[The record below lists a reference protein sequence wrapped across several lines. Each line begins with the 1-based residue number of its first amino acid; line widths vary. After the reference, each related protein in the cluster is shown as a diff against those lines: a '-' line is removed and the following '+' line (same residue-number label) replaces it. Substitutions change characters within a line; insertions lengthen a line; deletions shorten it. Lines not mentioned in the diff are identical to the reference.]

1 MSKKFAFSRQWASGT
16 RVARSASGAKGMLLL
31 VLLVVVIVT
40 GVYLNRTFRPSS
52 LRAAQVFAWIKDPA
66 SQPGLLITAGSR
78 CGNAPFIFPTRG
90 VVGFLWDDSFQLG
103 HRHQGIDIFAGTDI
117 NVTTVRAVYPGF
129 LTRLPD
135 WKSSVIVRIPSDPLE
150 PDRQIWVYYTHMA
163 DPNGNSFISS
173 DFPPGTHE
181 KQVEA
186 GTTLGRQGDYSGDPN
201 NPVGVHLHVSIVKDK
216 NGQFMNE
223 LDINN
228 TYDPSP
234 YFGLALN
241 AKQNPDKIPL
251 CGGEAQ

>member
-1 MSKKFAFSRQWASGT
+1 MNKNF
-16 RVARSASGAKGMLLL
+16 
-31 VLLVVVIVT
+31 VLLIVGVVIVVT
-40 GVYLNRTFRPSS
+40 AVYFYRTFRLTS
-52 LRAAQVFAWIKDPA
+52 LRAAQVFAWIKDPDSRSDIVIA
-66 SQPGLLITAGSR
+66 VGSR

-90 VVGFLWDDSFQLG
+90 VVGFLWDDSFQFG

-117 NVTTVRAVYPGF
+117 NVTPVIAAYPGY

-135 WKSSVIVRIPSDPLE
+135 WKSSVIVRVPNDPFQ

-173 DFPPGTHE
+173 DFPPGTSE

-186 GTTLGRQGDYSGDPN
+186 GTVLGRQGDYSGDPN
-201 NPVGVHLHVSIVKDK
+201 NPVGVHVHVSIVKD
-216 NGQFMNE
+216 NGGKFLNE

-241 AKQNPDKIPL
+241 AKQNPDKVPV
-251 CGGEAQ
+251 CEPSAQ